1 VGWPGGRGPPT
12 HGRPGVEQR
21 AVGPRLGRRS
31 RAGAER
37 ARPEPGATGPEPRE
51 GGVDGARRGA
61 EHAAQ
66 EHGEG
71 GQYGAQAGGQVGKPL
86 LYQ

>member
-1 VGWPGGRGPPT
+1 MDG
-12 HGRPGVEQR
+12 E
-21 AVGPRLGRRS
+21 RR
-31 RAGAER
+31 
-37 ARPEPGATGPEPRE
+37 
-51 GGVDGARRGA
+51 A

-71 GQYGAQAGGQVGKPL
+71 GQYGGAQAGGQVGKPL

>member
-1 VGWPGGRGPPT
+1 M
-12 HGRPGVEQR
+12 EQR
-21 AVGPRLGRRS
+21 DVGPRRRLGRRS

-37 ARPEPGATGPEPRE
+37 TRPEPGAAGPESRE
-51 GGVDGARRGA
+51 GGVDGARRRA

-71 GQYGAQAGGQVGKPL
+71 GRYGGAQAGGQVCIPL
-86 LYQ
+86 LY